1 MATLIDRPET
11 SGDGEPDFDLLPP
24 PGARSKLPELAV
36 GVLVVVVFALVGL
49 WLVTAATEGEA
60 VLALRAPIA
69 RGELV
74 ALGDLQVVKV
84 SSDDVI
90 ASVPEADAGVMVG
103 RVALVDLPAGA
114 LVTPSQFAAIDVLE
128 VGEGQVGLELNAG
141 ELPSLRLL
149 PGNTVTVVLTPAGSG
164 TVLEVGGAFSA
175 GEVIVEAAVV
185 VEAASV
191 GIQGRQ
197 FVALAMTEEEATAV
211 AVAASQGRVRLVQV
225 ARDR

>member
-11 SGDGEPDFDLLPP
+11 AGEGEPDFDLRPP
-24 PGARSKLPELAV
+24 PGARSKIPELAV
-36 GVLVVVVFALVGL
+36 GVLVVVVFALAGL
-49 WLVTAATEGEA
+49 WLVAAATDGDA
-60 VLALRAPIA
+60 VLALRNPIA
-69 RGELV
+69 RGEVV
-74 ALGDLQVVKV
+74 ALEDLQVVKI
-84 SSDDVI
+84 SSDEAI
-90 ASVPEADAGVMVG
+90 ASVGEAEAGEMVG

-114 LVTPSQFAAIDVLE
+114 LVTTSQFAAIDALE

-164 TVLEVGGAFSA
+164 TVLEDGGAFRA
-175 GEVIVEAAVV
+175 GEVLVEAAVV
-185 VEAASV
+185 VEAAPV

>member
-1 MATLIDRPET
+1 MATLIDRPAT
-11 SGDGEPDFDLLPP
+11 TGDGEPDFDLRPP
-24 PGARSKLPELAV
+24 PGARSKFPEVAV

-49 WLVTAATEGEA
+49 WLVTAATDGDA
-60 VLALRAPIA
+60 VLALRNPIA
-69 RGELV
+69 RGEVV
-74 ALGDLQVVKV
+74 ALEDLQVVKV
-84 SSDDVI
+84 SSDDAI
-90 ASVPEADAGVMVG
+90 ASVGEADAGEMVG

-114 LVTPSQFAAIDVLE
+114 LVTPSQFAAIDALE

-149 PGNTVTVVLTPAGSG
+149 PGNTVTVVLTPSGSG
-164 TVLEVGGAFSA
+164 AVLEDGGAFNA
-175 GEVIVEAAVV
+175 GEILVEAAVV
-185 VEAASV
+185 VEAAPV

-197 FVALAMTEEEATAV
+197 FVALAMSEQEATAV